1 MKVGAVTSLPYRL
14 NVPRR
19 WIFWSVLLFAVTF
32 AVGFLQKLLPA
43 LQWGTFNIAL
53 NPANSP
59 FADWLAR
66 VLDSV
71 NQVAVVAGI
80 LLIVVAVLGFGT
92 RLGLLRGVGT
102 CVAIGL
108 GWVTTLAVKTT
119 INQPRPEFHLPHP
132 LDLEVA
138 TKSFPSG
145 HVVFVAALVAGLV
158 WATHRSMTRTILFV
172 LGSILILTVAGWGL
186 YGGVHYALDVIAGV
200 LNGVAGYIL
209 VAGLWNLAAG
219 LVLPS
224 SGRH

>member
-53 NPANSP
+53 NTANSP

-71 NQVAVVAGI
+71 NQVAVVAVI
-80 LLIVVAVLGFGT
+80 LLIVGGGLGLGT

-102 CVAIGL
+102 WGAIGV
-108 GWVTTLAVKTT
+108 GGGE
-119 INQPRPEFHLPHP
+119 R
-132 LDLEVA
+132 
-138 TKSFPSG
+138 
-145 HVVFVAALVAGLV
+145 
-158 WATHRSMTRTILFV
+158 
-172 LGSILILTVAGWGL
+172 
-186 YGGVHYALDVIAGV
+186 GGVGHGARGENHHQPGAARVCPSAPASPGSGNKKFSQWARRLRCGVGCRSCLGYPPQHDPHDFVRAREHPDSNGGVVAPLSGGALSA
-200 LNGVAGYIL
+200 
-209 VAGLWNLAAG
+209 
-219 LVLPS
+219 
-224 SGRH
+224 